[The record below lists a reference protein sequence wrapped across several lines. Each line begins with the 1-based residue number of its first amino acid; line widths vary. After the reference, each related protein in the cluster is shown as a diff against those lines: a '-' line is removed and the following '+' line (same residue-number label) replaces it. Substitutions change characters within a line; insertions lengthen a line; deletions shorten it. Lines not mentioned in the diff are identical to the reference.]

1 MCSRHVEVVFI
12 TPAEISAFLDGE
24 LSPEERR
31 DVAACAK
38 EDDRAAC
45 LIAPWQWQAAMFYAA
60 FGPIA
65 NEPIPERLRRIV
77 GSRQRSRRSSSA
89 PSSVGQSD

>member
-24 LSPEERR
+24 LSAEERR
-31 DVAACAK
+31 DVAACAE

-45 LIAPWQWQAAMFYAA
+45 LIAAWQWQTAMFYAA
-60 FGPIA
+60 FGPIVD
-65 NEPIPERLRRIV
+65 EPVPERLRRIV
-77 GSRQRSRRSSSA
+77 CSRQRSRRSSSA
-89 PSSVGQSD
+89 PSPVQQSD